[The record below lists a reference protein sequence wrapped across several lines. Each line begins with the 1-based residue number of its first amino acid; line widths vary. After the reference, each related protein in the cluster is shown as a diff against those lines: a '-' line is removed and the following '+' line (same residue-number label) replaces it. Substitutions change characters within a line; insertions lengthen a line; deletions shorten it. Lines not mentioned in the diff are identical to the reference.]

1 MQIKKLVLEAAK
13 CVLPKMDIL
22 NHGTKCQVCY
32 NTNYIK
38 YSVQL
43 DLEDPERWWAHI
55 NPVAQ
60 STCEM
65 TDGAQY
71 DLIVEDI

>member
-1 MQIKKLVLEAAK
+1 MTHANQEVGTGGSQ
-13 CVLPKMDIL
+13 D
-22 NHGTKCQVCY
+22 GTKCQVCY